1 MKCFSDRQR
10 ADAGAASNAAGTA
23 DITDALNAAGASAA
37 ADAAS
42 ITDAAGAA
50 DATGASCAADAS
62 GAADATVAS
71 AAGTASATSFSAGA
85 DAAGA
90 SGAAREGASI
100 EKTRDDRAP
109 AWSGS
114 STIDIGKLARDLRVY
129 AVTDRSW
136 LNLAE
141 DAPESKKQGALERHV
156 RAALDGGATLVQM
169 REKHLDH
176 ANMVAEAAAL
186 QKICHAADVP
196 FIVNDAVDV
205 ALAMNADGLHIGQD
219 DLSAQEARRL
229 IGPDKI
235 LGVSAQTVEQ
245 ALKAEHDG
253 ADYLGVGAV
262 FPTNSKD
269 DAVEVSRETL
279 CAICR
284 AVRIPVVAIGGITC
298 ENVSELA
305 ASGIVGVAVIS
316 AIFAQKDITAAT
328 KRLSDATLQLAN
340 AIP

>member
-10 ADAGAASNAAGTA
+10 VDAGAASKAAGTA
-23 DITDALNAAGASAA
+23 VI
-37 ADAAS
+37 
-42 ITDAAGAA
+42 
-50 DATGASCAADAS
+50 TGAINAADAS

-71 AAGTASATSFSAGA
+71 AAGAASATSISAGA
-85 DAAGA
+85 GAGAAGA

-100 EKTRDDRAP
+100 EKTRDDRAH

-186 QKICHAADVP
+186 QEICHAADVP

-245 ALKAEHDG
+245 ALKAERDG